1 MSIALGE
8 SIYVILAILL
18 GPLGVCVGG
27 GAHMGQLCSSYLNII
42 YYLDAVKEKI

>member
-18 GPLGVCVGG
+18 GPLGVCGG